1 VEQGGDAERMSEQRA
16 GQLMRAIMEK
26 KTFVGERIGLTSG
39 GYQRNNNN
47 NIGYAIVDGQLLID
61 ADARHL
67 GPLDGGCSF
76 SRSLCLLCKR
86 THRDMGRMG
95 R

>member
-1 VEQGGDAERMSEQRA
+1 MEQRA
-16 GQLMRAIMEK
+16 GQLMRANMK
-26 KTFVGERIGLTSG
+26 KGTFVGERVWLTSG

-47 NIGYAIVDGQLLID
+47 NIEYEIVDGQLLIHV
-61 ADARHL
+61 DARHL

-76 SRSLCLLCKR
+76 SRSLFLLCER

>member
-1 VEQGGDAERMSEQRA
+1 VGKRM
-16 GQLMRAIMEK
+16 
-26 KTFVGERIGLTSG
+26 GLTSG

-76 SRSLCLLCKR
+76 SRSLFLLCKR
-86 THRDMGRMG
+86 VHRGLR
-95 R
+95 RT